1 MQNAAVVHR
10 LFGRGIVKETEGRT
24 ISVLFEKDGIGEKKF
39 LYPDAF
45 RQFLRFEEEEFTSLL
60 ESELEAMRLQQEVH
74 EREQAEARAAYLAR
88 MKQQQRD
95 TAAAKRRSAAKR
107 TVRSVRKKEESE
119 VGEEE

>member
-60 ESELEAMRLQQEVH
+60 ESELETIRLQQEVH
-74 EREQAEARAAYLAR
+74 EREKAEARAAYLDR

-95 TAAAKRRSAAKR
+95 AAAKRRSATKR
-107 TVRSVRKKEESE
+107 TVRSVRKKEEREE
-119 VGEEE
+119 VDEQ